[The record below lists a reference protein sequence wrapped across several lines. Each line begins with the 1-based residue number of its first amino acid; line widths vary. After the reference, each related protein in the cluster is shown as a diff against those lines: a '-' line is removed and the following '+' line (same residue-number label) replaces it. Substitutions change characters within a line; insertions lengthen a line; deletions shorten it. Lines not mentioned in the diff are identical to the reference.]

1 MDQSKKKKQKS
12 IIHFFSPQSG
22 SNSNIGGASE
32 TVIKNVEKRF
42 VCQYCEVKVSHLGAL
57 KLHTIMG
64 VFNCCCFHKNF
75 CGWLRCNNGGG
86 KNKKRLFFFLQ
97 NLRNANYVCFFS

>member
-57 KLHTIMG
+57 KLHEHWCKDKPIVSNSSKVTLGKSNIIMSSWTST
-64 VFNCCCFHKNF
+64 CFYLKMV
-75 CGWLRCNNGGG
+75 R
-86 KNKKRLFFFLQ
+86 Q
-97 NLRNANYVCFFS
+97 T

>member
-57 KLHTIMG
+57 KLHEHWCKDKPI
-64 VFNCCCFHKNF
+64 VSNSSKVISKVCLIARFH
-75 CGWLRCNNGGG
+75 
-86 KNKKRLFFFLQ
+86 
-97 NLRNANYVCFFS
+97 Y

>member
-57 KLHTIMG
+57 KLHEHWCKYEGSGWHTGEIKYYNVKLDKYLLLFEDG
-64 VFNCCCFHKNF
+64 V
-75 CGWLRCNNGGG
+75 
-86 KNKKRLFFFLQ
+86 
-97 NLRNANYVCFFS
+97 

>member
-1 MDQSKKKKQKS
+1 MSGRKS

-57 KLHTIMG
+57 KLHEHWKCSG
-64 VFNCCCFHKNF
+64 
-75 CGWLRCNNGGG
+75 
-86 KNKKRLFFFLQ
+86 RLAPVLNTVYQEHLVVLFI
-97 NLRNANYVCFFS
+97 